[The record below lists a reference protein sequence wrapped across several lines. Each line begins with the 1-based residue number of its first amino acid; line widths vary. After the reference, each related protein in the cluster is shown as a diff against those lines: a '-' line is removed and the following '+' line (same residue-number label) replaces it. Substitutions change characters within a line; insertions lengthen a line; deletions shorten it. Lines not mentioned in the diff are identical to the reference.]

1 MDISVELGD
10 HSNINVVTLHKMAL
24 VYNAVQDGWN
34 VKKRGDKYIF
44 SKPHQ
49 NKREVMCESFLKTFL
64 RDSVEVR
71 KVMPDCTP

>member
-1 MDISVELGD
+1 MDISIELGD
-10 HSNINVVTLHKMAL
+10 HSSINVITLHKMAL

-49 NKREVMCESFLKTFL
+49 NKREVMCEGFLKTFL
-64 RDSVEVR
+64 RDSVDIR
-71 KVMPDCTP
+71 KLMPDYVP